1 MLSHASTN
9 RQITDD
15 IFRNAGFEP
24 MILMETNSTASL
36 PTLVEASLCCAIV
49 PRYYADEKNPKIG
62 CFVLPN
68 HPTWDLCITY
78 RKGAYLTDAAKDFIA
93 MVRAYWAEH
102 LAPVQTN

>member
-1 MLSHASTN
+1 M
-9 RQITDD
+9 
-15 IFRNAGFEP
+15 
-24 MILMETNSTASL
+24 
-36 PTLVEASLCCAIV
+36 
-49 PRYYADEKNPKIG
+49 
-62 CFVLPN
+62 LPN

>member
-1 MLSHASTN
+1 MTRDLAAPISAARSYRATT
-9 RQITDD
+9 QTK
-15 IFRNAGFEP
+15 
-24 MILMETNSTASL
+24 
-36 PTLVEASLCCAIV
+36 
-49 PRYYADEKNPKIG
+49 KNPKIG

-102 LAPVQTN
+102 LAPVQIN

>member
-1 MLSHASTN
+1 MRSYGNFLKKSIRRSKHDTRPGSAY
-9 RQITDD
+9 
-15 IFRNAGFEP
+15 
-24 MILMETNSTASL
+24 
-36 PTLVEASLCCAIV
+36 LCCAIV
-49 PRYYADEKNPKIG
+49 PRYYTDEKNPKIG

-93 MVRAYWAEH
+93 MVRAYWTEH